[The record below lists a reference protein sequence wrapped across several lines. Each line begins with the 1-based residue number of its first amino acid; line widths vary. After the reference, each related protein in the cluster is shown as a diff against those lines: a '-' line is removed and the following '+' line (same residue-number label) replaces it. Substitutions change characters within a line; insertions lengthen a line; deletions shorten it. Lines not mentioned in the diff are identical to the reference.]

1 VEHGDT
7 AFLGLRSD
15 ICVERKNLKGI
26 FRKLD
31 LSWSHCRWIQVNQ
44 ELWLEKKC
52 YHLKEKKPLR
62 MLRA

>member
-1 VEHGDT
+1 VEVSIVEHGDT

-31 LSWSHCRWIQVNQ
+31 LSESRVMAG
-44 ELWLEKKC
+44 KKC